1 MVFQKFTHKGVFR
14 PKNPDKYVGNSKN
27 IIYRSSW
34 EKRFMIYCDNTP
46 EVISWA
52 SEELSIP
59 YISPLDG
66 RVHKYYPDFI
76 IYYKTPEKLKTSV
89 IEVKPQKETKP
100 PRKKK
105 NKKLF
110 LQEIRTWEV
119 NKSKWAAAEE
129 YCENRGWEFIIMT
142 EKQLKPNK

>member
-110 LQEIRTWEV
+110 GKKTSDTELYYHQIFFHYVLQDGRRAHCAWDR
-119 NKSKWAAAEE
+119 A
-129 YCENRGWEFIIMT
+129 R
-142 EKQLKPNK
+142 

>member
-1 MVFQKFTHKGVFR
+1 
-14 PKNPDKYVGNSKN
+14 
-27 IIYRSSW
+27 
-34 EKRFMIYCDNTP
+34 MIYCDNTP